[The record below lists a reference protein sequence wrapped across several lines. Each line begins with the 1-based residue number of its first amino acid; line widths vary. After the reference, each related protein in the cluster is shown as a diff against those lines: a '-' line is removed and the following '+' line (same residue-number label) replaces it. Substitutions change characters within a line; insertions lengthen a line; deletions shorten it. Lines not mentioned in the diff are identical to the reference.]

1 MSQSALEAQAPYPW
15 QDNCWQRLLQQYQ
28 NDSLPHAILLSGPG
42 GIGKYSM
49 LKQFARTMLCLDP
62 EANRPC
68 GHCHNCQLSA
78 SGEHPDI
85 LVIEPAEGAR
95 DITIEQVRGLS
106 DFVQRTGHTGVA
118 KIAVIRHAH
127 RMNQSAANALLKTLE
142 EPTRNTFL
150 FLETELPGYLSATI
164 RSRCQRISMSMPEL
178 GISSAWLDKLLQPE
192 DDAAALLA
200 TVGCR
205 PMRALELAES
215 GELQER
221 QQFSE
226 ALRQLLRGDI
236 GAEHLVTQGNKIGVL
251 TAVEAMSVFLS
262 TLITDRLERHQGGN
276 RSAGLEKIRCL
287 FDLYA
292 ECLQARKQLLSAA
305 NPNPQLILET
315 LLWHLAQLPA
325 RSSSPRLPQHSL
337 SP

>member
-1 MSQSALEAQAPYPW
+1 MSQSGLEAQAPFPW
-15 QDNCWQRLLQQYQ
+15 QENCWRRLLQQYQ
-28 NDSLPHAILLSGPG
+28 ADSLPHAVLLCGPD
-42 GIGKYSM
+42 GIGKYAM

-62 EANRPC
+62 ADAKPC

-85 LVIEPAEGAR
+85 LNIAPAEGAR
-95 DITIEQVRGLS
+95 DITVDQIRALS
-106 DFVQRTGHTGVA
+106 EFVLRTGHTGIA
-118 KIAVIRHAH
+118 KVVLIREAH
-127 RMNQSAANALLKTLE
+127 RMNPSAANALLKTLE

-164 RSRCQRISMSMPEL
+164 RSRCQRISMSLPEL
-178 GISSAWLDKLLQPE
+178 EASSAWLEKLLQPD

-221 QQFSE
+221 QQFVQ
-226 ALRQLLRGDI
+226 ALGQLLQGKL
-236 GAEHLVTQGNKIGVL
+236 GPEVLVAQGNKIGAL
-251 TAVEAMSVFLS
+251 TAIDAMSAFLS
-262 TLITDRLERHQGGN
+262 TLITERLALHSKGN
-276 RSAGLEKIRCL
+276 RSEGLARIRSL
-287 FDLYA
+287 FGLYE

-305 NPNPQLILET
+305 NPNAQLILES
-315 LLWHLAQLPA
+315 LLWHLAQLPKRA
-325 RSSSPRLPQHSL
+325 SNQALQSAPAG
-337 SP
+337 